1 MLKTISLITLFTYL
15 FVACKESGD
24 SAVSDALDEA
34 FNTDPTASGQ
44 VQIGQCYEDQYAPV
58 AETITR
64 KLDIIL
70 VPDTSGSINEERAS
84 IANGFTSFIN
94 SLPAEIDF
102 RIGVVLGHGPNSA
115 RSGKLYQKGSED
127 LVLDS
132 QILDTASIIS
142 GLHTKLVNPATDGAS
157 DGGEMGF
164 LSLTEA
170 ITTNLDLIRSQ
181 GLLRDDAALAI
192 VFIAD
197 EQDICADFP
206 EGVIPVPDPQGKE
219 TSSYNN
225 HCVDGDDNLLY
236 YPEQLF
242 EELNNLQEQ
251 RPLIIG
257 GVIYNNNETIPFN
270 GENEIGYG
278 YKELIEL
285 SNGISVDLANG
296 DYNDGLE
303 NLGKMA
309 QVSVKPEQD
318 FQLST
323 NLLEPSSLEVLV
335 NGSPANHTYDAELNI
350 VSLTSDRDPFSVV
363 RINYCEKEEV
373 SNQVFKLVAGGSH
386 TCAILHDG
394 SLKCWG
400 QNTSGQLGQGHTDTI
415 GDDELPSSAMAI
427 NFGQKVVDAAAGLS
441 HTCVL
446 LEDQT
451 VKCFGDN
458 SRGQLGLGHID
469 NIGDN
474 ETADTFA
481 SVPLGTAV
489 KSIYAGTRFNC
500 ALLINQE
507 VKCWGEN
514 NFGQLGYGHT
524 DNLGDDED
532 LSSYGNLALGDDAI
546 QMDISTISYHTCA
559 VLKSS
564 NSLKCWGLNN
574 QGQLGYGHTDNLG
587 DDETPDSYGAVS
599 FGNEVLQ
606 IATGASHTC
615 ALSSGQQVRCWG
627 ANSVGQTGFGSN
639 TTIGDDEAADSASYL
654 DFNGIG
660 ISMVA
665 TGNTHTCA
673 IGTDDSLHCFGLAVL
688 GQLGHGNKNNIGDN
702 ESITGNSKVEIDI
715 ALSQVALG
723 LHHTCALTKD
733 EGRVICFG
741 LNSFGQLGYGNKA
754 NIGDDE
760 IPWEFVAVLAPEES
774 P

>member
-1 MLKTISLITLFTYL
+1 MLKTITLITLFTYL
-15 FVACKESGD
+15 FVACEESGD

-58 AETITR
+58 ADTITR

-142 GLHTKLVNPATDGAS
+142 GIHTKLVNPATDGAS

-170 ITTNLDLIRSQ
+170 ITTNLGMIRSQ

-206 EGVIPVPDPQGKE
+206 EGVIPVLDPQGKE

-350 VSLTSDRDPFSVV
+350 VSLTSERDPFSVV

-373 SNQVFKLVAGGSH
+373 PNQVFKLVAGGSH

-400 QNTSGQLGQGHTDTI
+400 QNTSGQLGQGNTDTI

-458 SRGQLGLGHID
+458 SRGQLGLGHTD

-532 LSSYGNLALGDDAI
+532 LSSYGNLALGDDVI

-574 QGQLGYGHTDNLG
+574 QGQLGHGHTDNLG
-587 DDETPDSYGAVS
+587 DDETPDSYGTVA

-639 TTIGDDEAADSASYL
+639 TTIGDDEAADSAPYL
-654 DFNGIG
+654 DFDGAD

-760 IPWEFVAVLAPEES
+760 VPWEFVAVLAPEEY